1 MNDKVLKGFD
11 KGVMT
16 DVILIDHQKAFD
28 KIEYDELLENLS
40 AIGFSKHTFNSYLSN
55 RSVLVHLENNFFQ
68 PEFISRGVPH
78 GSILA
83 PLLFLIHTNDM
94 SQINKCYLFLYAD
107 DSGLNFEHKDFN
119 ETEKQLN

>member
-1 MNDKVLKGFD
+1 MRSYWKIYLLSVFRDILL
-11 KGVMT
+11 
-16 DVILIDHQKAFD
+16 ILISLTD
-28 KIEYDELLENLS
+28 LS
-40 AIGFSKHTFNSYLSN
+40 WFI
-55 RSVLVHLENNFFQ
+55 FFQ
-68 PEFISRGVPH
+68 PAFISRGVPH

-94 SQINKCYLFLYAD
+94 SQTNKCYLFLYAD